1 VPVDGMS
8 SRAPYAD
15 QATANTLATGPVM
28 GGKIKLTRTTMMK
41 IQ

>member
-1 VPVDGMS
+1 VDGVS
-8 SRAPYAD
+8 SRAPYGD
-15 QATANTLATGPVM
+15 QAAINTLAAGPVM